1 MGEKGE
7 GKRRNPV
14 MKTLNGGYLQTR
26 HNSTIDRYMEN
37 KRRQGFFPTAGIK
50 LAVAALSLAVLPAS
64 AQKNGITDT
73 GKSKYAVVTSTP
85 VGAVKWT
92 GGFWGERF
100 GVFSGTSVQ
109 SMWETWKSDKGH
121 GWNNFLI
128 AAGEK
133 KGKRHGPPFH
143 DGDMYK
149 WLEALTAVYAVNKD
163 PEVGKIMD
171 RFIELIRKSQ
181 RSDGYLH
188 TPVIIAEMNRQQSA
202 KEEARENETIGTKV
216 GTGKDG
222 AFGNRLNFETYN
234 LGHLITAGIM
244 HKRATG
250 KTTLFE
256 CAVKAADFLYDFYKR
271 ASDELARNA
280 ICPSHYMAI
289 AEMYRET
296 GDPKYL
302 ELSEKLIDI
311 RGKVENGTDDNQDRV
326 PFRQQYNAMGH
337 SVRANYLYAGVA
349 DLYLESGEEQLMK
362 NLESIW
368 TDIVMRKMYITG
380 ACGALYD
387 GTSPDGTDY
396 KPDNVQKV
404 HQSYGRPYQLPHS
417 TAHNETCANIGN
429 LFFNWRMFS
438 ATGDAKYTDV
448 VENCLYNSILS
459 GISLDGKKYFYTNPM
474 RISKD
479 LPYKLRWPKE
489 RTEYISCFCCPPNTL
504 RTLCEAQDY
513 AYSVGKDG
521 IYVNLYGD
529 NTLDTKIDGIGD
541 VTLTQTTDYPWD
553 GVVSITVG
561 KLKGKKQFAVKLRVP
576 EWCTEGATVT
586 VNGQDAGVEAKAGT
600 YATVN
605 RTWKKGDVVA
615 INMPMRTRLIEANP
629 LVEESRG
636 QVAVQ
641 RGPVVYCL
649 ESNDL
654 NGVSIDDIAIPLSAK
669 FTPVDM
675 TIDGSRVKAL
685 EAEVVNR
692 GETSWKGQLYREATA
707 KKQTVKVRFVP
718 YYAWGNRGESEMTVW
733 MPATLD

>member
-1 MGEKGE
+1 
-7 GKRRNPV
+7 
-14 MKTLNGGYLQTR
+14 MKKTIIF
-26 HNSTIDRYMEN
+26 STV
-37 KRRQGFFPTAGIK
+37 AL
-50 LAVAALSLAVLPAS
+50 LALAMPAA
-64 AQKNGITDT
+64 AQNNGITDT
-73 GKSKYAVVTSTP
+73 GKSKYAVVSSTP
-85 VGAVKWT
+85 VSAVKWN

-109 SMWETWKSDKGH
+109 SMFETWKSDKGH

-171 RFIELIRKSQ
+171 RFIELIQKSQ
-181 RSDGYLH
+181 RPDGYLH
-188 TPVIIAEMNRQQSA
+188 TPVIIAEMNKQATA
-202 KEEARENETIGTKV
+202 KEEAKENETIGTKV

-250 KTTLFE
+250 KTTLFN
-256 CAVKAADFLYDFYKR
+256 CAVKAADFLYNFYKT

-280 ICPSHYMAI
+280 ICPSHYMAV
-289 AEMYRET
+289 AEIYRET
-296 GDPKYL
+296 GDPKYKELL
-302 ELSEKLIDI
+302 EQLIDI

-349 DLYLESGEEQLMK
+349 DLYLESGEEQLKK
-362 NLESIW
+362 NLDSIW
-368 TDIVMRKMYITG
+368 EDIVTRKMYITG

-429 LFFNWRMFS
+429 LFFNWRMFA

-479 LPYKLRWPKE
+479 LPYTLRWPKE

-513 AYSVGKDG
+513 AYSIEKGG

-529 NTLDTKIDGIGD
+529 NTLSTKIDGIGEIA
-541 VTLTQTTDYPWD
+541 LKQQTDYPWD
-553 GVVSITVG
+553 GAVNITVE
-561 KLKGKKQFAVKLRVP
+561 KLKGKKQFEMKLRVP
-576 EWCTEGATVT
+576 DWCTEGAEIT
-586 VNGQDAGVEAKAGT
+586 VNGEAVAVEAKAGT
-600 YATVN
+600 YAAVN
-605 RTWKKGDVVA
+605 RTWKKGDMVS
-615 INMPMRTRLIEANP
+615 INMPMRTRIVEANP
-629 LVEESRG
+629 LVEENRG

-641 RGPVVYCL
+641 RGPIVYCL

-654 NGVSIDDIAIPLSAK
+654 GGLSIDDIAIPLDAK

-675 TIDGSRVKAL
+675 TIDGSHIKAL
-685 EAEVVNR
+685 EGEVINR
-692 GETSWKGQLYREATA
+692 GEASWKGTLYREVTD
-707 KKQTVKVRFVP
+707 KRQTVKVRLIP
-718 YYAWGNRGESEMTVW
+718 YYAWGNRGKSEMTVW
-733 MPATLD
+733 MPAGL

>member
-1 MGEKGE
+1 
-7 GKRRNPV
+7 
-14 MKTLNGGYLQTR
+14 MKKVLIF
-26 HNSTIDRYMEN
+26 ST
-37 KRRQGFFPTAGIK
+37 AAL
-50 LAVAALSLAVLPAS
+50 LAVSTTAM

-73 GKSKYAVVTSTP
+73 GKSKFAVVSSTP
-85 VGAVKWT
+85 VSAVKWT
-92 GGFWGERF
+92 DGFWGERF

-109 SMWETWKSDKGH
+109 SMWETWKSDKGY

-171 RFIELIRKSQ
+171 RFIELIQKSQ
-181 RSDGYLH
+181 RADGYLH
-188 TPVIIAEMNRQQSA
+188 TPVIIAEMNKQATA
-202 KEEARENETIGTKV
+202 KEEAKENATIGTKV

-250 KTTLFE
+250 KTTLFN
-256 CAVKAADFLYDFYKR
+256 CAVKAADFLYNFYKR

-296 GDPKYL
+296 GNPKYL

-326 PFRQQYNAMGH
+326 PFRQQYKAMGH

-349 DLYLESGEEQLMK
+349 DLYLESGEEQLKK
-362 NLESIW
+362 NLDSIW
-368 TDIVMRKMYITG
+368 EDIVTRKMYITG

-396 KPDNVQKV
+396 TPDNIQKV

-429 LFFNWRMFS
+429 LFFNWRMFT
-438 ATGDAKYTDV
+438 ATGEAKYTDI

-459 GISLDGKKYFYTNPM
+459 GISLDGKKYFYTNPL

-479 LPYKLRWPKE
+479 LPYTLRWPKE

-513 AYSVGKDG
+513 AYSIEKGGV
-521 IYVNLYGD
+521 YVNLYGG
-529 NTLDTKIDGIGD
+529 NTLNTNIEGIGEI
-541 VTLTQTTDYPWD
+541 TLTQKTDYPWD
-553 GVVSITVG
+553 GAVNISVD
-561 KLKGKKQFAVKLRVP
+561 KLKGKKQFEIKLRVP
-576 EWCTEGATVT
+576 DWCTEGAKIT
-586 VNGQDAGVEAKAGT
+586 VNGEEQNIEAKAGT

-605 RTWKKGDVVA
+605 RTWKKGDVVS
-615 INMPMRTRLIEANP
+615 INMPMRTRIVEANP

-641 RGPVVYCL
+641 RGPIVYCL

-654 NGVSIDDIAIPLSAK
+654 GGLSIDDIAIPLDAK

-675 TIDGSRVKAL
+675 TIDGSRIKAL
-685 EAEVVNR
+685 EGEVINR
-692 GETSWKGQLYREATA
+692 SEASWKGQLYREATA
-707 KKQTVKVRFVP
+707 KKQMVKVRLIP
-718 YYAWGNRGESEMTVW
+718 YYAWGNRGKSEMTVW
-733 MPATLD
+733 MPAGL

>member
-1 MGEKGE
+1 
-7 GKRRNPV
+7 
-14 MKTLNGGYLQTR
+14 MKKVLIF
-26 HNSTIDRYMEN
+26 ST
-37 KRRQGFFPTAGIK
+37 AAL
-50 LAVAALSLAVLPAS
+50 LAVSTPAM

-73 GKSKYAVVTSTP
+73 GKSKFAVVSSTP
-85 VGAVKWT
+85 VSAVKWT
-92 GGFWGERF
+92 DGFWGERF

-171 RFIELIRKSQ
+171 RFIELIQKSQ
-181 RSDGYLH
+181 RADGYLH
-188 TPVIIAEMNRQQSA
+188 TPVIIAEMNKQATA
-202 KEEARENETIGTKV
+202 KEEAKENATIGTKV

-250 KTTLFE
+250 KTTLFN

-296 GDPKYL
+296 GNPKYL

-326 PFRQQYNAMGH
+326 PFRQQYKAMGH

-349 DLYLESGEEQLMK
+349 DLYLESGEEQLKK
-362 NLESIW
+362 NLDSIW
-368 TDIVMRKMYITG
+368 EDIVTRKMYITG

-396 KPDNVQKV
+396 TPDNIQKV

-429 LFFNWRMFS
+429 LFFNWRMFT
-438 ATGDAKYTDV
+438 ATGEAKYTDI

-459 GISLDGKKYFYTNPM
+459 GISLDGKKYTNPL

-479 LPYKLRWPKE
+479 LPYTLRWPKE

-513 AYSVGKDG
+513 AYSIEKGGV
-521 IYVNLYGD
+521 YVNLYGG
-529 NTLDTKIDGIGD
+529 NTLNTNIEGVGEI
-541 VTLTQTTDYPWD
+541 TLTQKTDYPWD
-553 GVVSITVG
+553 GAVNISVD
-561 KLKGKKQFAVKLRVP
+561 KLKGKKQFEIKLRVP
-576 EWCTEGATVT
+576 DWCTEGAKIT
-586 VNGQDAGVEAKAGT
+586 VNGEEQNIEAKAGT

-605 RTWKKGDVVA
+605 RTWKKGDVVS
-615 INMPMRTRLIEANP
+615 INMPMRTRIVEANP

-641 RGPVVYCL
+641 RGPIVYCL

-654 NGVSIDDIAIPLSAK
+654 GGLSIDDIAIPLDAK

-675 TIDGSRVKAL
+675 TIDGSRIKAL
-685 EAEVVNR
+685 EGEVINR
-692 GETSWKGQLYREATA
+692 SEASWKGQLYREATT
-707 KKQTVKVRFVP
+707 KKQMVKVRLIP
-718 YYAWGNRGESEMTVW
+718 YYAWGNRGKSEMTVW
-733 MPATLD
+733 MPAGL

>member
-1 MGEKGE
+1 
-7 GKRRNPV
+7 
-14 MKTLNGGYLQTR
+14 MKKVLIF
-26 HNSTIDRYMEN
+26 ST
-37 KRRQGFFPTAGIK
+37 AAL
-50 LAVAALSLAVLPAS
+50 LAVSTPAM

-73 GKSKYAVVTSTP
+73 GKSKFAVVSSTP
-85 VGAVKWT
+85 VSAVKWT
-92 GGFWGERF
+92 DGFWGERF

-171 RFIELIRKSQ
+171 RFIELIQKSQ
-181 RSDGYLH
+181 RADGYLH
-188 TPVIIAEMNRQQSA
+188 TPVIIAEMNKQATA
-202 KEEARENETIGTKV
+202 KEEAKENATIGTKV

-250 KTTLFE
+250 KTTLFN

-296 GDPKYL
+296 GNPKYL

-326 PFRQQYNAMGH
+326 PFRQQYKAMGH

-349 DLYLESGEEQLMK
+349 DLYLESGEEQLKK
-362 NLESIW
+362 NLDSIW
-368 TDIVMRKMYITG
+368 EDIVTRKMYITG

-396 KPDNVQKV
+396 TPDNIQKV

-429 LFFNWRMFS
+429 LFFNWRMFT
-438 ATGDAKYTDV
+438 ATGEAKYTDI

-459 GISLDGKKYFYTNPM
+459 GISLDGKKYFYTNPL

-479 LPYKLRWPKE
+479 LPYTLRWPKE

-513 AYSVGKDG
+513 AYSIEKGGV
-521 IYVNLYGD
+521 YVNLYGG
-529 NTLDTKIDGIGD
+529 NTLNTNIEGIGEI
-541 VTLTQTTDYPWD
+541 TLTQKTDYPWD
-553 GVVSITVG
+553 GAVNISVD
-561 KLKGKKQFAVKLRVP
+561 KLKGKKLFEIKLRVP
-576 EWCTEGATVT
+576 DWCTEGAKIT
-586 VNGQDAGVEAKAGT
+586 VNGEEQNIETKAGT

-605 RTWKKGDVVA
+605 RTWKKGDVVS
-615 INMPMRTRLIEANP
+615 INMPMRTRIVEANP

-641 RGPVVYCL
+641 RGPIVYCL

-654 NGVSIDDIAIPLSAK
+654 GGLSIDDIAIPLDAK

-675 TIDGSRVKAL
+675 TIDGSRIKAL
-685 EAEVVNR
+685 EGEVINR
-692 GETSWKGQLYREATA
+692 SEASWKGQLYREATT
-707 KKQTVKVRFVP
+707 KKQMVKVRLIP
-718 YYAWGNRGESEMTVW
+718 YYAWGNRGKSEMTVW
-733 MPATLD
+733 MPAGL

>member
-1 MGEKGE
+1 
-7 GKRRNPV
+7 
-14 MKTLNGGYLQTR
+14 MKKVLIF
-26 HNSTIDRYMEN
+26 ST
-37 KRRQGFFPTAGIK
+37 AAL
-50 LAVAALSLAVLPAS
+50 LAVSTTAM

-73 GKSKYAVVTSTP
+73 GKSKFAVVSSTP
-85 VGAVKWT
+85 VSAVKWT
-92 GGFWGERF
+92 DGFWGERF

-171 RFIELIRKSQ
+171 RFIELIQKSQ
-181 RSDGYLH
+181 RADGYLH
-188 TPVIIAEMNRQQSA
+188 TPVIIAEMNKQATA
-202 KEEARENETIGTKV
+202 KEEAKENATIGTKV

-250 KTTLFE
+250 KTTLFN

-296 GDPKYL
+296 GNPKYL

-326 PFRQQYNAMGH
+326 PFRQQYKAMGH

-349 DLYLESGEEQLMK
+349 DLYLESGEEQLKK
-362 NLESIW
+362 NLDSIW
-368 TDIVMRKMYITG
+368 EDIVTRKMYITG

-396 KPDNVQKV
+396 TPDNIQKV

-429 LFFNWRMFS
+429 LFFNWRMFT
-438 ATGDAKYTDV
+438 ATGEAKYTDI

-459 GISLDGKKYFYTNPM
+459 GISLDGKKYFYTNPL

-479 LPYKLRWPKE
+479 LPYTLRWPKE

-513 AYSVGKDG
+513 AYSIEKGGV
-521 IYVNLYGD
+521 YVNLYGG
-529 NTLDTKIDGIGD
+529 NTLNTNIEGVGEI
-541 VTLTQTTDYPWD
+541 TLTQKTDYPWD
-553 GVVSITVG
+553 GAVNISVD
-561 KLKGKKQFAVKLRVP
+561 KLKGKKQFEIKLRVP
-576 EWCTEGATVT
+576 DWCTEGAKIT
-586 VNGQDAGVEAKAGT
+586 VNGEEQNIETKAGT

-605 RTWKKGDVVA
+605 RTWKKGDVVS
-615 INMPMRTRLIEANP
+615 INMPMRTRIVEANP

-641 RGPVVYCL
+641 RGPIVYCL

-654 NGVSIDDIAIPLSAK
+654 GGLSIDDIAIPLDAK

-675 TIDGSRVKAL
+675 TIDGSRIKAL
-685 EAEVVNR
+685 EGEVINR
-692 GETSWKGQLYREATA
+692 SEPSWLRQLYREATT
-707 KKQTVKVRFVP
+707 KKQMVKVRLIP
-718 YYAWGNRGESEMTVW
+718 YYAWGNRGKSEMTVW
-733 MPATLD
+733 MPAGL

>member
-1 MGEKGE
+1 
-7 GKRRNPV
+7 
-14 MKTLNGGYLQTR
+14 MKKVLIF
-26 HNSTIDRYMEN
+26 ST
-37 KRRQGFFPTAGIK
+37 AAL
-50 LAVAALSLAVLPAS
+50 LAVSTTAM

-73 GKSKYAVVTSTP
+73 GKSKFAVVSSTP
-85 VGAVKWT
+85 VSAVKWT
-92 GGFWGERF
+92 DGFWGERF

-171 RFIELIRKSQ
+171 RFIELIQKSQ
-181 RSDGYLH
+181 RADGYLH
-188 TPVIIAEMNRQQSA
+188 TPVIIAEMNKQATA
-202 KEEARENETIGTKV
+202 KEEAKENATIGTKV

-250 KTTLFE
+250 KTTLFN

-296 GDPKYL
+296 GNPKYL

-326 PFRQQYNAMGH
+326 PFRQQYKAMGH

-349 DLYLESGEEQLMK
+349 DLYLESGEEQLKK
-362 NLESIW
+362 NLDSIW
-368 TDIVMRKMYITG
+368 EDIVTRKMYITG

-396 KPDNVQKV
+396 TPDNIQKV

-429 LFFNWRMFS
+429 LFFNWRMFT
-438 ATGDAKYTDV
+438 ATGEAKYTDI

-459 GISLDGKKYFYTNPM
+459 GISLDGKKYFYTNPL

-479 LPYKLRWPKE
+479 LPYTLRWPKE

-513 AYSVGKDG
+513 AYSIEKGGV
-521 IYVNLYGD
+521 YVNLYGG
-529 NTLDTKIDGIGD
+529 NTLNTNIEGIGEI
-541 VTLTQTTDYPWD
+541 TLTQKTDYPWD
-553 GVVSITVG
+553 GAVNISVD
-561 KLKGKKQFAVKLRVP
+561 KLKGKKQFEIKLRVP
-576 EWCTEGATVT
+576 DWCTEGAKIT
-586 VNGQDAGVEAKAGT
+586 VNGEEQKIEAKAGT

-605 RTWKKGDVVA
+605 RTWKKGDVVS
-615 INMPMRTRLIEANP
+615 INMPMRTRIVEANP

-641 RGPVVYCL
+641 RGPIVYCL

-654 NGVSIDDIAIPLSAK
+654 GGLSIDDIAIPLDAK

-675 TIDGSRVKAL
+675 TIDGSRIKAL
-685 EAEVVNR
+685 EGEVINR
-692 GETSWKGQLYREATA
+692 SEASWKGQLYREATT
-707 KKQTVKVRFVP
+707 KKQMVKVRLIP
-718 YYAWGNRGESEMTVW
+718 YYAWGNRGKSEMTVW
-733 MPATLD
+733 MPAGL

>member
-1 MGEKGE
+1 
-7 GKRRNPV
+7 
-14 MKTLNGGYLQTR
+14 MKKVLIF
-26 HNSTIDRYMEN
+26 ST
-37 KRRQGFFPTAGIK
+37 AAL
-50 LAVAALSLAVLPAS
+50 LAVSTPAM

-73 GKSKYAVVTSTP
+73 GKSKFAVVSSTP
-85 VGAVKWT
+85 VSAVKWT
-92 GGFWGERF
+92 DGFWGERF

-109 SMWETWKSDKGH
+109 SMWETWKSDKGY

-171 RFIELIRKSQ
+171 RFIELIQKSQ
-181 RSDGYLH
+181 RADGYLH
-188 TPVIIAEMNRQQSA
+188 TPVIIAEMNKQATA
-202 KEEARENETIGTKV
+202 KEEAKENATIGTKV

-250 KTTLFE
+250 KTTLFN

-296 GDPKYL
+296 GNPKYL

-326 PFRQQYNAMGH
+326 PFRQQYKAMGH

-349 DLYLESGEEQLMK
+349 DLYLESGEEQLKK
-362 NLESIW
+362 NLDSIW
-368 TDIVMRKMYITG
+368 EDIVTRKMYITG

-396 KPDNVQKV
+396 TPDNIQKV

-429 LFFNWRMFS
+429 LFFNWRMFT
-438 ATGDAKYTDV
+438 ATGEAKYTDI

-459 GISLDGKKYFYTNPM
+459 GISLDGKKYFYTNPL

-479 LPYKLRWPKE
+479 LPYTLRWPKE

-513 AYSVGKDG
+513 AYSIEKGGV
-521 IYVNLYGD
+521 YVNLYGG
-529 NTLDTKIDGIGD
+529 NTLNTNIEGVGEI
-541 VTLTQTTDYPWD
+541 TLTQKTDYPWD
-553 GVVSITVG
+553 GAVNISVD
-561 KLKGKKQFAVKLRVP
+561 KLKGKKQFEIKLRVP
-576 EWCTEGATVT
+576 DWCTEGAKIT
-586 VNGQDAGVEAKAGT
+586 VNGEEQNIETKAGT

-605 RTWKKGDVVA
+605 RTWKKGDVVS
-615 INMPMRTRLIEANP
+615 INMPMRTRIVEANP

-641 RGPVVYCL
+641 RGPIVYCL

-654 NGVSIDDIAIPLSAK
+654 GGLSIDDIAIPLDAK

-675 TIDGSRVKAL
+675 TIDGSRIKAL
-685 EAEVVNR
+685 EGEVINR
-692 GETSWKGQLYREATA
+692 SEASWKGQLYREATT
-707 KKQTVKVRFVP
+707 KKQMVKVRLIP
-718 YYAWGNRGESEMTVW
+718 YYAWGNRGKSEMTVW
-733 MPATLD
+733 MPAGL

>member
-1 MGEKGE
+1 
-7 GKRRNPV
+7 
-14 MKTLNGGYLQTR
+14 MKKVLIF
-26 HNSTIDRYMEN
+26 STV
-37 KRRQGFFPTAGIK
+37 AL
-50 LAVAALSLAVLPAS
+50 LAVSTTAM

-73 GKSKYAVVTSTP
+73 GKSKFAVVSSTP
-85 VGAVKWT
+85 VSAVKWT
-92 GGFWGERF
+92 DGFWGERF

-171 RFIELIRKSQ
+171 RFIELIQKSQ
-181 RSDGYLH
+181 RADGYLH
-188 TPVIIAEMNRQQSA
+188 TPVIIAEMNKQATA
-202 KEEARENETIGTKV
+202 KEEAKENATIGTKV

-250 KTTLFE
+250 KTTLFN

-296 GDPKYL
+296 GNPKYL

-326 PFRQQYNAMGH
+326 PFRQQYKAMGH

-349 DLYLESGEEQLMK
+349 DLYLESGEEQLKK
-362 NLESIW
+362 NLDSIW
-368 TDIVMRKMYITG
+368 EDIVTRKMYITG

-396 KPDNVQKV
+396 TPDNIQKV

-429 LFFNWRMFS
+429 LFFNWRMFT
-438 ATGDAKYTDV
+438 ATGEAKYTDI

-459 GISLDGKKYFYTNPM
+459 GISLDGKKYFYTNPL

-479 LPYKLRWPKE
+479 LPYTLRWPKE

-513 AYSVGKDG
+513 AYSIEKGGV
-521 IYVNLYGD
+521 YVNLYGG
-529 NTLDTKIDGIGD
+529 NTLNTNIEGVGEI
-541 VTLTQTTDYPWD
+541 TLTQKTDYPWD
-553 GVVSITVG
+553 GAVNISVD
-561 KLKGKKQFAVKLRVP
+561 KLKGKKQFEIKLRVP
-576 EWCTEGATVT
+576 DWCTEGAKIT
-586 VNGQDAGVEAKAGT
+586 VNGEEQNIEAKAGT

-605 RTWKKGDVVA
+605 RTWKKGDVVS
-615 INMPMRTRLIEANP
+615 INMPMRTRIVEANP

-641 RGPVVYCL
+641 RGPIVYCL

-654 NGVSIDDIAIPLSAK
+654 GGLSIDDIAIPLDAK

-675 TIDGSRVKAL
+675 TIDGSRIKAL
-685 EAEVVNR
+685 EGEVINR
-692 GETSWKGQLYREATA
+692 SEASWKGQLYREATT
-707 KKQTVKVRFVP
+707 KKQMVKVRLIP
-718 YYAWGNRGESEMTVW
+718 YYAWGNRGKSEMTVW
-733 MPATLD
+733 MPAGL

>member
-1 MGEKGE
+1 MKNNFNHKLFPLGGACVVSMAMLMASH
-7 GKRRNPV
+7 PV
-14 MKTLNGGYLQTR
+14 M
-26 HNSTIDRYMEN
+26 
-37 KRRQGFFPTAGIK
+37 
-50 LAVAALSLAVLPAS
+50 

-73 GKSKYAVVTSTP
+73 QKSKYAVVSSTP
-85 VGAVKWT
+85 VSAVKWN

-171 RFIELIRKSQ
+171 RFIELIQKSQ
-181 RSDGYLH
+181 RPDGYLH
-188 TPVIIAEMNRQQSA
+188 TPVIIAEMNKLASGKDEA
-202 KEEARENETIGTKV
+202 KENATIGTKV

-250 KTTLFE
+250 KTTLFN

-289 AEMYRET
+289 TEMYRET
-296 GDPKYL
+296 ADPKYL

-326 PFRQQYNAMGH
+326 PFRQQYKAMGH

-349 DLYLESGEEQLMK
+349 DLYLESGEEQLKK
-362 NLESIW
+362 NLDSIW
-368 TDIVMRKMYITG
+368 EDIVTRKMYITG

-396 KPDNVQKV
+396 TPDNVQKV

-429 LFFNWRMFS
+429 LFFNWRMFA
-438 ATGDAKYTDV
+438 ATGEAKYTDV

-459 GISLDGKKYFYTNPM
+459 GISLDGKKYFYTNPL
-474 RISKD
+474 RISND

-489 RTEYISCFCCPPNTL
+489 RTEHISCFCCPPNTL
-504 RTLCEAQDY
+504 RTLCEVQDY
-513 AYSVGKDG
+513 AYSIEKNG

-529 NTLDTKIDGIGD
+529 NTLDTKIDGIGEIA
-541 VTLTQTTDYPWD
+541 LKQQTNYPWD
-553 GVVSITVG
+553 GDVNITID
-561 KLKGKKQFAVKLRVP
+561 KLKGKKQFEIKLRVP
-576 EWCTEGATVT
+576 DWCTEGAKIY
-586 VNGQDAGVEAKAGT
+586 VNGVEQTVETKAGS
-600 YATVN
+600 YVAIN
-605 RTWKKGDVVA
+605 RTWKKGDVLG
-615 INMPMRTRLIEANP
+615 IDMPMRVRIIEANP

-641 RGPVVYCL
+641 RGPIVYCL
-649 ESNDL
+649 ESTELDGL
-654 NGVSIDDIAIPLSAK
+654 KIDDIAIPLDAK

-675 TIDGSRVKAL
+675 TISGSRIKAL
-685 EAEVVNR
+685 EGEVINR
-692 GETSWKGQLYREATA
+692 SEASWKGLLYREATA
-707 KKQTVKVRFVP
+707 KKQTVKVRLIP
-718 YYAWGNRGESEMTVW
+718 YYAWGNRGKSEMTVW
-733 MPATLD
+733 MPVGL